1 LRLSR
6 TGALQVSVTAAIAAD
21 MVRRALSVEQMSAR
35 ELLPVMRA
43 TCRMVDDPE
52 PRTLRSVARSFNCTD
67 ADAWRARDHEVKV
80 TRSRKGATSFERVKV
95 NMAPVIGGTHA
106 VAPTDPDAAST
117 HEACTARDRAVL
129 SLMGARRLRLGTN
142 ALDVQRATDQHYR
155 SLGLPA
161 LVGSDST
168 SWQGTTNGDRTS
180 RTSVASHRAGIDGT
194 VSASTVNEIAAPG
207 AEYVSDTSDG
217 IVWPLRGGQTTGTGS
232 TEYDKR
238 TGKLI
243 QNFPLPMSHTRQ
255 NDPTDR
261 RVFVC
266 DTQGEIVPTW
276 HLVAPSVDLESRWQG
291 HSLVKR
297 ASVKRNARK
306 STNTRVK
313 SIDIGTV
320 AAPTTVNAWRE
331 LLANLNRGEKVT
343 AKSDDGRVEVSRN
356 KQRYIAVDKRG
367 ELRTKWS
374 FRSLD
379 AMATHLAAV

>member
-1 LRLSR
+1 
-6 TGALQVSVTAAIAAD
+6 
-21 MVRRALSVEQMSAR
+21 
-35 ELLPVMRA
+35 
-43 TCRMVDDPE
+43 MVDDPE
-52 PRTLRSVARSFNCTD
+52 PPTLRSVARSFNCTD
-67 ADAWRARDHEVKV
+67 LDAWRARDHEVKV

-161 LVGSDST
+161 LVGSDAT

-180 RTSVASHRAGIDGT
+180 RTPVASHRAGIDGT
-194 VSASTVNEIAAPG
+194 VSASTVNEIAAP
-207 AEYVSDTSDG
+207 ASEYVSNTSDKLE
-217 IVWPLRGGQTTGTGS
+217 WTPRLTLRKG
-232 TEYDKR
+232 R
-238 TGKLI
+238 T
-243 QNFPLPMSHTRQ
+243 RD
-255 NDPTDR
+255 NDPADR

-266 DTQGEIVPTW
+266 DSRGEIVPTW
-276 HLVAPSVDLESRWQG
+276 HLVAPSVDLDTRWQG
-291 HSLVKR
+291 HTLVKR

-320 AAPTTVNAWRE
+320 TAPTTVNAWRE

-343 AKSDDGRVEVSRN
+343 AKSTDGRVVISRN
-356 KQRYIAVDKRG
+356 AQRFIATDTRG
-367 ELRTKWS
+367 ESNVKWS

-379 AMATHLAAV
+379 AMATHLATV

>member
-1 LRLSR
+1 
-6 TGALQVSVTAAIAAD
+6 
-21 MVRRALSVEQMSAR
+21 
-35 ELLPVMRA
+35 
-43 TCRMVDDPE
+43 MVDDPE
-52 PRTLRSVARSFNCTD
+52 PPTLRSVARSFNCTD

-194 VSASTVNEIAAPG
+194 VSASTVNDLAAPS
-207 AEYVSDTSDG
+207 AEYVSNTSDRKA
-217 IVWPLRGGQTTGTGS
+217 WPIRGEQSTGTGS

-238 TGKLI
+238 NGKLI

-266 DTQGEIVPTW
+266 HPARTRVTQRGSRIIARTTSASEITSVW
-276 HLVAPSVDLESRWQG
+276 SLVAPSVDLDTRWQG

-306 STNTRVK
+306 TTSQRVK
-313 SIDIGTV
+313 SVDIGTV
-320 AAPTTVNAWRE
+320 SAPTTVNAWRE

-343 AKSDDGRVEVSRN
+343 AKSHDGRVVISRN
-356 KQRYIAVDKRG
+356 AQRYLATDTRG
-367 ELRTKWS
+367 EANVKWS

-379 AMATHLAAV
+379 AMATHLASA